1 MSAIERQADS
11 LGQHE
16 IDANDPKR
24 TFGFSF
30 DHLVGEDEEWGR
42 DSEAERFGGLGIE
55 QQAHRVL
62 RPVGHSLL
70 MNGSNYFCLVGSPAF
85 MYILSPLC
93 RASRRS
99 VRAVRRA

>member
-1 MSAIERQADS
+1 MR
-11 LGQHE
+11 L
-16 IDANDPKR
+16 ANFDDLVSPLPWAFLHNQDPKR

-70 MNGSNYFCLVGSPAF
+70 MYGSNYFCFVVSPF
-85 MYILSPLC
+85 M
-93 RASRRS
+93 
-99 VRAVRRA
+99 